1 MSDPTT
7 ATEAELRRY
16 VREGGNVAW
25 EPFPGQNIVDRMQRA
40 RVEGREALVN
50 AVLSRVP
57 VATSPSAASDHV
69 PASTRAKV
77 EPMVRGLFPRAEQE
91 AVLRVLETSVVFVTA
106 TTVEALIR
114 SVRYDST
121 AWTLA
126 NLYLTSAGVE
136 LLGPDASKIVGMSEG
151 TTCYVSSSAYFD
163 DESPFADFIVHEAA
177 HVFHNCKRVTA
188 GLPEV
193 RRRDWLLPIEY
204 RERETFAYACE
215 AYSQILRRARSVA
228 DRRNLAEEFAA
239 SFAFPDDVVN
249 ASKVIEIVREAVSA
263 RNGWKV
269 IHGRCAPP
277 KRARG
282 RRS

>member
-1 MSDPTT
+1 MSDPAT
-7 ATEAELRRY
+7 AIEAELRRY

-25 EPFPGQNIVDRMQRA
+25 EPFPGQNIIDCMQRA
-40 RVEGREALVN
+40 QVEGRDALVN

-57 VATSPSAASDHV
+57 VATSPSATSEHG

-77 EPMVRGLFPRAEQE
+77 EPMVRGLFPAIERATVL
-91 AVLRVLETSVVFVTA
+91 AVLEASVVFVTA
-106 TTVEALIR
+106 TNIEGLLR
-114 SVRYDST
+114 SVSYDST
-121 AWTLA
+121 AWSLA

-136 LLGPDASKIVGMSEG
+136 LLGPGAPNIVGLSEA
-151 TTCYVSSSAYFD
+151 TTCYVSPAYFE
-163 DESPFADFIVHEAA
+163 DESLFADFIVHEVA

-188 GLPEV
+188 GLPDV

-215 AYSQILRRARSVA
+215 AYSQILRLARSVA
-228 DRRNLAEEFAA
+228 DRRKLAEEFAA